1 MKEIIATTEGAQ
13 PVGPYTHVVLSP
25 GGVGG
30 DRRYNFGV
38 AAAESVGW
46 YDKAPAW
53 RRERFISIYRER
65 FYE

>member
-1 MKEIIATTEGAQ
+1 M
-13 PVGPYTHVVLSP
+13 THVVLNP

-38 AAAESVGW
+38 AAAESFGW
-46 YDKAPAW
+46 YDKAAAW